1 MLLRKTHWTTGLG
14 WLLAWGACVGL
25 SDAQALTLEDVSR
38 QAKALAEKPFEPNRG
53 IPDALR
59 SSLTP
64 TREQS
69 SFDQYGIRFKPE
81 ATLWANRPSSFRLQL
96 FHPGLYYD
104 RVVRMF
110 EVGENGAQPIP
121 FHKDWFEY
129 GSPTL
134 ADQVPADLGYAG
146 FKLFYGLYQ
155 REPRNEVASF
165 VGASYFRAIGQEQWW
180 GSSARG
186 VTINTALPSGEEYP
200 YFVAHYLVQPGG
212 ADKEAVVYSL
222 LNGPSITGAYQFV
235 IAPGKNTIMDVEAR
249 LFLRKGVTKLGLAPL
264 TSMFLY
270 GENTMERRPLGILP
284 EIHDADGLLIAYRQ
298 GEWLWRPLSNPQRL
312 TIDAFA
318 ADNPVGFGL
327 LQRDRV
333 YDHYLDPAFQYQKR
347 PSVWVTPHGYWGKG
361 HVELVQ
367 IPSDADVNDNVV
379 AYFVPDQQPK
389 PGEALALSYRLDW
402 TKDEVTPS
410 EFGHA
415 TDTFVRQ
422 DGDREHFLVMFKGG
436 DLQKLAA
443 DAALDIVLR
452 SMPSGE
458 PLTGATVTHDAD
470 ANAWRLEFSIPR
482 KKEDIKEIRASL
494 SRGSQVL
501 TETWSYV
508 P

>member
-1 MLLRKTHWTTGLG
+1 MRLG
-14 WLLAWGACVGL
+14 WLLLWCACLGV
-25 SDAQALTLEDVSR
+25 STADATTFDDVVKQAR
-38 QAKALAEKPFEPNRG
+38 ALAAKPFEPNRG

-81 ATLWANRPSSFRLQL
+81 ATLWAGKPSSFRLQL

-104 RVVRMF
+104 RVVRMI
-110 EVGENGAQPIP
+110 EINENGAQPIP

-155 REPRNEVASF
+155 REPLNEVASF

-186 VTINTALPSGEEYP
+186 VAINTALPSGEEYP
-200 YFVAHYLVQPGG
+200 YFIAHYLVQPGST
-212 ADKEAVVYSL
+212 DKDAVVYSL

-235 IAPGKNTIMDVEAR
+235 IAPGKNTVMDVEAR

-270 GENTMERRPLGILP
+270 GENTTERRPLGILP

-312 TIDAFA
+312 SIDAFT

-327 LQRDRV
+327 LQRDRS

-389 PGEALALSYRLDW
+389 PEEALALSYRLDW
-402 TKDEVTPS
+402 TKEEVTPP
-410 EFGHA
+410 ELAHTFN
-415 TDTFVRQ
+415 TFVRQ
-422 DGDREHFLVMFKGG
+422 DGERKHFLVMFQGG
-436 DLQKLAA
+436 EMQKLAA
-443 DAALDIVLR
+443 DAALDIVVR
-452 SMPSGE
+452 AMPSGE
-458 PLTGATVTHDAD
+458 PIPGATVAHDAN
-470 ANAWRLEFSIPR
+470 ANAWRLEFSVPQ
-482 KKEDIKEIRASL
+482 KNDIKEVRAFL
-494 SRGSQVL
+494 ARGSQVL

>member
-1 MLLRKTHWTTGLG
+1 MLIRKSRWALG
-14 WLLAWGACVGL
+14 MAWLLTWCLCPSVPA
-25 SDAQALTLEDVSR
+25 AQAITLEDLSR
-38 QAKALAEKPFEPNRG
+38 QAKTLAEKPFEPNRG

-59 SSLTP
+59 TSLTP

-81 ATLWANRPSSFRLQL
+81 ATLWAGKPSSFRLQP

-104 RVVRMF
+104 RVVRLF
-110 EVGENGAQPIP
+110 EINEKGSQPIP
-121 FHKDWFEY
+121 FHKEWFEY
-129 GSPTL
+129 GSAAL

-155 REPRNEVASF
+155 HEPLNEVASF

-186 VTINTALPSGEEYP
+186 VAINTALPSGEEYP
-200 YFVAHYLVQPGG
+200 YFISHYLVQPGSN
-212 ADKEAVVYSL
+212 DKEAVVYSL

-235 IAPGKNTIMDVEAR
+235 IAPGKNTVMDVEAR
-249 LFLRKGVTKLGLAPL
+249 LFLRKEVSKLGLAPL

-270 GENTMERRPLGILP
+270 GENTLERRFLGILP

-298 GEWLWRPLSNPQRL
+298 GEWLWRPLTNPQRL
-312 TIDAFA
+312 NIDAFT
-318 ADNPVGFGL
+318 ADSPVGFGL
-327 LQRDRV
+327 LQRDRS
-333 YDHYLDPAFQYQKR
+333 YDHYLDHEFQYQKR
-347 PSVWVTPHGYWGKG
+347 PSVWVTPRGYWGKG

-389 PGEALALSYRLDW
+389 PGEPLVLSYRLDW
-402 TKDEVTPS
+402 TKDEVIPAELAHTVN
-410 EFGHA
+410 
-415 TDTFVRQ
+415 TFVRQ
-422 DGDREHFLVMFKGG
+422 DGDQEHFLVMFQGG
-436 DLQKLAA
+436 ELQKLAP
-443 DAALDIVLR
+443 DAALNIVLR
-452 SMPSGE
+452 AMPSGE
-458 PLTGATVTHDAD
+458 PLTGAKVVHDGN
-470 ANAWRLEFSIPR
+470 ANAWKLEFAVPS
-482 KKEDIKEIRASL
+482 KSEGIKEIRAFL
-494 SRGSQVL
+494 ARGSQVL